1 MMGIWGAT
9 DWREVIGRISS
20 HRAIA
25 PSFAVLVSLL
35 CVRGVFTVS
44 NVFYY
49 RDLALY
55 YWPYHQWFR
64 RTVQAGQSPIWDPN
78 PGGGYPTLGDAALQ
92 MVFPPTL
99 LLKALPE
106 IVGFNLSIAL
116 PFPIAAL
123 GMFLFARRYA
133 TRWASAVAA
142 IAYAASGPILS
153 TGCLSNIAWCVAIVP
168 FVFWTVAGI
177 ASQPSARRFGLLA
190 LLFSL
195 ELMAG
200 EPVTLVGTAVMAT
213 VFAALGAPAAGSTL
227 ACRARSTALTV
238 GAGLTGALLSAVQA
252 IPLID
257 QASRS
262 IRGLGQTTEI
272 WSLHPLR
279 LAETVLPFVFGNT
292 LGLQEETS
300 PWLFVLNSG
309 REPYL
314 ASIYVG
320 ALALILAVAGVASE
334 PLRGRAILWC
344 AFIFATL
351 ICAFGSNTAVYP
363 ALQELVPALSIF
375 RYPEKFSY
383 LAMLP
388 MAALVAAGW
397 DGLTISSRGRRAA
410 IAGAV
415 ALVLGFAAS
424 CVIAMSGGQPD
435 AAHALAGLAGDSDP
449 SGSTHWLLGS
459 IVAALPRL
467 LVLLVAASAL
477 AFHGHQS
484 GSRSLVIRAAA
495 VAVLSIDLILANG
508 GLNPTIDASLLGK
521 PDWIA
526 ATTPHRADRV
536 HVPLSFVKVEG
547 RQDVD
552 SPPGKEIPPG
562 VTPPAYAAVRG
573 TVLCSYP
580 AAFNVRQSLS
590 SNVTRMRPREYMTL
604 VGQFSNAERSLQY
617 RFLRLIG
624 TRYAL
629 VATPPPPPSHELM
642 TVPQLAPL
650 ALYELG
656 DLGSRVRVMT
666 SSTIEPDTDRA
677 VAALFNPF
685 TLPTSAVVVAAESP
699 AAGNPGET
707 APADAEI
714 LDETTTS
721 VLVRASAPDNG
732 GHLVLFDSFD
742 PGWSATVDGEPAAVV
757 RAWGVYRAVR
767 LAPGVHTVEFRY
779 VSNPFRIGLLISL
792 ATGLV
797 LLVIALRRPRH
808 ATEAINGD
816 AS

>member
-1 MMGIWGAT
+1 MTGGWGPT
-9 DWREVIGRISS
+9 DWREAIGRIGS

-25 PSFAVLVSLL
+25 PSFAALVSLL
-35 CVRGVFTVS
+35 CVRGVFTFS

-55 YWPYHQWFR
+55 YWPFHQWFR

-78 PGGGYPTLGDAALQ
+78 PGCGYPTLGDAALQ

-123 GMFLFARRYA
+123 GMYLFARRHA

-153 TGCLSNIAWCVAIVP
+153 TGCLSNIAWCVAIIP
-168 FVFWTVAGI
+168 FVFLTVDGI
-177 ASQPSARRFGLLA
+177 ASQPSVRLFGLLA

-213 VFAALGAPAAGSTL
+213 AFAALGAPEPGSTL
-227 ACRARSTALTV
+227 ALRARTTALTV

-252 IPLID
+252 LPLLD

-292 LGLQEETS
+292 LGLQEESS
-300 PWLFVLNSG
+300 PWLFALNSG

-314 ASIYVG
+314 ASLYVG

-334 PLRGRAILWC
+334 QRRSRAILWC
-344 AFIFATL
+344 VCIVATL
-351 ICAFGSNTAVYP
+351 FCAFGSNAPVYP
-363 ALQELVPALSIF
+363 ALQALLPFLSIF
-375 RYPEKFSY
+375 RYPEKFVY

-388 MAALVAAGW
+388 MAALVATGW
-397 DGLTISSRGRRAA
+397 DGLTTSSHGRRAA

-415 ALVLGFAAS
+415 VLVLGFAAS
-424 CVIAMSGGQPD
+424 CVVAMSDGQPD
-435 AAHALAGLAGDSDP
+435 AAHFLSGLAGDSDP
-449 SGSTHWLLGS
+449 SRSTQWLLGS

-477 AFHGHQS
+477 ALYGSQS
-484 GSRSLVIRAAA
+484 GSRSLFIRAAA

-508 GLNPTIDASLLGK
+508 GLNPTIDASLLGE
-521 PDWIA
+521 PDWMA
-526 ATTPHRADRV
+526 ATTTHRTDRV
-536 HVPLSFVKVEG
+536 HIPLSFVKVEG

-552 SPPGKEIPPG
+552 SPPRSEIPPG
-562 VTPPAYAAVRG
+562 VRPIAYAAVRG

-580 AAFNVRQSLS
+580 AAFNLRQSLS

-629 VATPPPPPSHELM
+629 VSTPPPPPSHELM

-666 SSTIEPDTDRA
+666 SVTVEPDTDRA
-677 VAALFNPF
+677 VAALFNPL
-685 TLPTSAVVVAAESP
+685 TLPTSAVVVATETQAAGKVSEASP
-699 AAGNPGET
+699 AS
-707 APADAEI
+707 AEI

-721 VLVRASAPDNG
+721 VTVRASAPETG

-742 PGWSATVDGEPAAVV
+742 PGWSATVDGEPATVV

-767 LAPGVHTVEFRY
+767 LAPGEHRVEFHY
-779 VSNPFRIGLLISL
+779 VSKAFRIGLMVSL

-797 LLVIALRRPRH
+797 LVVLAFRRPRS
-808 ATEAINGD
+808 AAETNDGD

>member
-1 MMGIWGAT
+1 MTGGWGPT
-9 DWREVIGRISS
+9 DWRDTIGRICS
-20 HRAIA
+20 HRSVA

-49 RDLALY
+49 RDLAMY

-64 RTVQAGQSPIWDPN
+64 RTVLAGQWPIWDPN
-78 PGGGYPTLGDAALQ
+78 PGCGYPTLGDAALQ

-116 PFPIAAL
+116 PFPIAAI
-123 GMFLFARRYA
+123 GMYLFARRHA

-168 FVFWTVAGI
+168 FVFWTVDGI
-177 ASQPSARRFGLLA
+177 ATQPSVRLFGLLA
-190 LLFSL
+190 LFFSL

-213 VFAALGAPAAGSTL
+213 AFAALGAPAAGSTL
-227 ACRARSTALTV
+227 ALRARTTALTV

-257 QASRS
+257 QAGGS

-272 WSLHPLR
+272 WSLRPLR
-279 LAETVLPFVFGNT
+279 IAETILPFVFGNT
-292 LGLQEETS
+292 LGLQDEAG
-300 PWLFVLNSG
+300 PWLFALNSG

-314 ASIYVG
+314 TSLYVG
-320 ALALILAVAGVASE
+320 ALVVILAVAGVVSRR
-334 PLRGRAILWC
+334 LRGRAIFWGAC
-344 AFIFATL
+344 IVATL
-351 ICAFGSNTAVYP
+351 IFALGSNTPVYP
-363 ALQELVPALSIF
+363 ALQKLLPVLSIF
-375 RYPEKFSY
+375 RYPEKCSY

-388 MAALVAAGW
+388 IGALVAFGW
-397 DGLTISSRGRRAA
+397 DGLTTASHGRRAA
-410 IAGAV
+410 IV
-415 ALVLGFAAS
+415 ASVVVILGFAAS

-435 AAHALAGLAGDSDP
+435 AAHAIAGLAGDSDP
-449 SGSTHWLLGS
+449 TGSTHWLLGS
-459 IVAALPRL
+459 ILAALPRL
-467 LVLLVAASAL
+467 LVLLVTAGAL

-484 GSRSLVIRAAA
+484 GFRSLAIRVAA

-508 GLNPTIDASLLGK
+508 GLNPTLDASLLDE
-521 PDWIA
+521 PEWIA

-536 HVPLSFVKVEG
+536 HVPLRFVTVEG

-552 SPPGKEIPPG
+552 IPPRRE
-562 VTPPAYAAVRG
+562 VPPDVIPVAYAAVRD
-573 TVLCSYP
+573 TVLCGYP
-580 AAFNVRQSLS
+580 AAFDVRQSLS
-590 SNVTRMRPREYMTL
+590 SNVTNMRPREYLTL

-629 VATPPPPPSHELM
+629 VSTPPPPPSHELM
-642 TVPQLAPL
+642 TVPMLAPL

-656 DLGSRVRVMT
+656 DPGSRVRVMT
-666 SSTIEPDTDRA
+666 SVTIEPDTDRA
-677 VAALFNPF
+677 IAALFNPL
-685 TLPTSAVVVAAESP
+685 TLPTSAVVVAAETP
-699 AAGNPGET
+699 AAGKAGEDST
-707 APADAEI
+707 ASAEI

-721 VLVRASAPDNG
+721 VMVRASVPETG

-742 PGWSATVDGEPAAVV
+742 PGWSATVDGEPATIV

-779 VSNPFRIGLLISL
+779 VSKPFRIGLLISL

-797 LLVIALRRPRH
+797 LVVLAIRRPRR
-808 ATEAINGD
+808 AAGTSNGD